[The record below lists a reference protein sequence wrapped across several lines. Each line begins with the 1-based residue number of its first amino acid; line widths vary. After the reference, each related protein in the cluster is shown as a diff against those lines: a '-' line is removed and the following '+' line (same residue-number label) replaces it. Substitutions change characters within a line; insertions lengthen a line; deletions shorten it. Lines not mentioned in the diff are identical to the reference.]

1 MNKNF
6 LLRNIS
12 NKCIFKKTNLF
23 FGCHEK
29 WPDFPSN
36 VCHFQFDQF
45 VEFDSFLVEK
55 WGPLDRRVARNFLGQ
70 GRVPQIRAQ
79 TFGSSESQSY
89 M

>member
-1 MNKNF
+1 MKNGQIFLQMFVIFNLINF
-6 LLRNIS
+6 L
-12 NKCIFKKTNLF
+12 
-23 FGCHEK
+23 
-29 WPDFPSN
+29 
-36 VCHFQFDQF
+36 FQFDQF

-55 WGPLDRRVARNFLGQ
+55 WGTLDRRVARKFLGQ

>member
-1 MNKNF
+1 MKNGQIFLQMFVIFNLINF
-6 LLRNIS
+6 L
-12 NKCIFKKTNLF
+12 
-23 FGCHEK
+23 
-29 WPDFPSN
+29 
-36 VCHFQFDQF
+36 FQFDQF

-55 WGPLDRRVARNFLGQ
+55 WGTLDRRVARNFLGQ